1 MLTDFAIHGVPLT
14 SASLC
19 VKDGAYW
26 LTGDAEAGTFA
37 VADLARKL
45 GVQAVLRHDN
55 AYVVRYG
62 PARVTEDTG
71 LLMTA
76 FLQRFVEQRQLLL
89 PPPGYEGP
97 SDAAKM
103 RLGASQLLED
113 EATREATRVW
123 CVTLTPG
130 WGLRSGRYEGLVN
143 GVRGAFTISQV
154 EADPSPS
161 EPSTPVAD
169 RQTVY
174 LCTPAPWK
182 RPTRGGAP
190 RRAPSRGGF
199 ASAAPIAPRRE
210 EMGGEMLRK
219 RPRSSE
225 HGQDSAPP
233 RVEGAAWKP
242 RGGREGAG

>member
-154 EADPSPS
+154 EADP
-161 EPSTPVAD
+161 VC
-169 RQTVY
+169 

-190 RRAPSRGGF
+190 RRAPSGVVS

-233 RVEGAAWKP
+233 RVEGAAGKP